1 MSYRTHARH
10 RAVEEV
16 RVRCHPCPNF
26 FYCAITSVRSLGGTR
41 RTFRRAFPFPF
52 DARIPCLSPHASLS
66 LSRSFPSP
74 VAAPFPLLFP
84 HPFPN
89 ASAATRDLISDAR
102 ASPQRSSARLNTSDA
117 ALSPGLP
124 QASKKA
130 KTAAQDLAA
139 AIANSTSPHRKLAS
153 SLLATITSPHTVGNR
168 HLAELS
174 DFITPTI
181 TEALIAKGARTR
193 CAN

>member
-1 MSYRTHARH
+1 M
-10 RAVEEV
+10 
-16 RVRCHPCPNF
+16 
-26 FYCAITSVRSLGGTR
+26 TSVRSLGGTR
-41 RTFRRAFPFPF
+41 RAFRRAFPFPF
-52 DARIPCLSPHASLS
+52 DARIPFLSPHASLS

-89 ASAATRDLISDAR
+89 ASAATRDLISEAR

-130 KTAAQDLAA
+130 KTTKTTTPERQTAAQDLAA

-181 TEALIAKGARTR
+181 TEALGPLIAKGVRTR
-193 CAN
+193 CAH